1 MIIGI
6 YLCKH
11 CSNVVFQ
18 LRIRDLESALNI
30 EKSANADASETIEK
44 LNKQVR

>member
-1 MIIGI
+1 MNITIVS
-6 YLCKH
+6 CKH
-11 CSNVVFQ
+11 CSNIVFQ